1 MSGEV
6 NSLKGGGAEAK
17 ASLNRAIESDI
28 LDPNPGEL
36 HMARLNFVEIRGED
50 RTHRCCKNGG

>member
-6 NSLKGGGAEAK
+6 NPVKTGGAEAK
-17 ASLNRAIESDI
+17 ASLNRAIKSGT

-36 HMARLNFVEIRGED
+36 HMVRLNSVEIRGED
-50 RTHRCCKNGG
+50 RTHRCCKNG